1 VLKKYQKESIRILDK
16 FCNSCNSSTISES
29 FKDITSNQYLE
40 IDGYDNPYVCLRVPT
55 GGGKTLIATK
65 SLRIL
70 TNEYL
75 NKDYHLIFWLAPSE
89 TIVTQTL
96 DSLKDKRHF
105 LRTTLDKEFDN
116 IKVMSVKESYKQK
129 FDPKNELVIIVGT
142 IQSFRTNNK
151 DGRKFYD
158 ENGNY
163 QELLKSH
170 DVKYSLENV
179 MKHYK
184 PIIILD
190 EAHKSSTGLSLENLL
205 ALNAS
210 FILEFTATPVTKTQE
225 VKKIYASNILYSVTA
240 SELKKESMI
249 KLPILLKT
257 IDDTK
262 LILKESIEKRNYLEQ
277 LAKMEMIATDK
288 YIRPINLIRADENR
302 GSDSITYDKIKTIL
316 MEDFGIN
323 EEEIAIQTGSLKEID
338 GIDLL
343 SKTCKIRYII
353 TVDALKEGWDCPFA
367 YILSVVSNMESKTAI
382 EQLIGRVLRMPY
394 IEEKNK
400 KELGYSYVYVKSENF
415 EDVASNIG
423 DTLIKSGFEEFEA
436 KISIN
441 NAKDTNE
448 FMGELGGVFGANLYE
463 DRQIQVND
471 IDLESLSKPS
481 LEPYINYNT
490 DTKELTIIKMPTSS
504 KREAFIKNIQKIVP
518 DNKKDEVEKIVR
530 DLEKLNNDKL
540 DSITDIV
547 LPRLLINED
556 GEDIEFEESLILE
569 YIDIT
574 DKELI
579 QNSTL
584 TLDEFNVNVHEH
596 IGQIDITKNNKLS
609 IKEVTTQNS
618 LFDEQENNYVSDVIN
633 EYGIK
638 IDDKSNIAK
647 LSVNISKIIRDENS
661 DILKIISTNQ
671 LNTFV
676 SLVIMN
682 LIEERED
689 INIYICESHKYQLKR
704 AILIKLNKILIESKN
719 ISFNKFLDS
728 NNFTTNVNNVFTLNK
743 YKPNEDSR
751 SLNFNKHH
759 YKYADKFDSNEE
771 YACAKYIDGLPQVTT
786 WIKNISGNSKDS
798 FWLQT
803 STDKFYPDFIIKV
816 DNGKTIVAEYK
827 GTHLKT
833 NDDTKEKEAIGNVFT
848 TVSNNIEF
856 IMLYKDDYKQK
867 LDLILKKGNN
877 KCLK

>member
-1 VLKKYQKESIRILDK
+1 MLKKYQKKSIEILDK
-16 FCNSCNSSTISES
+16 FCNDCNSSTINES
-29 FKDITSNQYLE
+29 FKNITTNQYLE

-75 NKDYHLIFWLAPSE
+75 NKDYHLVFWLAPSDK
-89 TIVTQTL
+89 IVSQTL
-96 DSLKDKRHF
+96 DALKDKRHF

-116 IKVMSVKESYKQK
+116 INVMSIKESYKQK
-129 FDPKNELVIIVGT
+129 FDPENELVIIVGT

-163 QELLKSH
+163 QELLKSY

-205 ALNAS
+205 ALNPS

-225 VKKIYASNILYSVTA
+225 AKKIYASNILYSVTA
-240 SELKKESMI
+240 NELKKESMI

-262 LILKESIEKRNYLEQ
+262 LILKESIEKRDYLEQ
-277 LAKMEMIATDK
+277 LAKMEMIASDK
-288 YIRPINLIRADENR
+288 YIRPINLIRADAKM
-302 GSDSITYDKIKTIL
+302 SDDSITYDKIKTIL
-316 MEDFGIN
+316 MEDFNIP
-323 EEEIAIQTGSLKEID
+323 EEQIAIQTGNLKEID

-343 SKTCKIRYII
+343 SESCKIRYII

-382 EQLIGRVLRMPY
+382 EQLIGRILRMPY

-415 EDVASNIG
+415 EDVASSIG

-441 NAKDTNE
+441 NSSDTNE
-448 FMGELGGVFGANLYE
+448 FVGELGGVFGANLYE
-463 DRQIQVND
+463 DRQIQVEE

-481 LEPYINYNT
+481 LEPYINYNNE
-490 DTKELTIIKMPTSS
+490 TKELTIIKMPTAS
-504 KREAFIKNIQKIVP
+504 KRESFIKNVQKIVP

-530 DLEKLNNDKL
+530 DLESLNSDKL
-540 DSITDIV
+540 DLITDIV
-547 LPRLLINED
+547 LPRLLINEE
-556 GEDIEFEESLILE
+556 GEDVEFEESLILE

-579 QNSTL
+579 QNSSL
-584 TLDEFNVNVHEH
+584 TLDEFNVNIDKH

-609 IKEVTTQNS
+609 IKEVTIQNS
-618 LFDEQENNYVSDVIN
+618 LFDTQENSYVSDVIN

-638 IDDKSNIAK
+638 VDDNLIRVNIAK
-647 LSVNISKIIRDENS
+647 LSVTISKIIRDDNS
-661 DILKIISTNQ
+661 DILKIISSNQ

-682 LIEERED
+682 LIEKRED

-704 AILIKLNKILIESKN
+704 AILNKLNKILIESKN
-719 ISFNKFLDS
+719 VSFNNFLDS
-728 NNFTTNVNNVFTLNK
+728 NNFTTNVDNLFTLNQ
-743 YKPNEDSR
+743 YKPNEDAR

-759 YKYADKFDSNEE
+759 YKYADKFDSDEE
-771 YACAKYIDGLPQVTT
+771 YICAKHIDGLPQVTT
-786 WIKNISGNSKDS
+786 WIKNISGDSKNS

-803 STDKFYPDFIIKV
+803 STDKFYPDFIIKL

-827 GTHLKT
+827 GKNLKT
-833 NDDTKEKEAIGNVFT
+833 NDDTKEKETIGNVFAS
-848 TVSNNIEF
+848 VSDNIEF
-856 IMLYKDDYKQK
+856 IMLYKDDYMQK
-867 LDLILKKGNN
+867 LKDILN
-877 KCLK
+877 

>member
-1 VLKKYQKESIRILDK
+1 VLKKYQQQSLEVLDN
-16 FCNSCNSSTISES
+16 FCQETLKSTPIQA
-29 FKDITSNQYLE
+29 FKKVTQNQYLE
-40 IDGYDNPYVCLRVPT
+40 IDGYDNPYVCLRIPT

-75 NKDYHLIFWLAPSE
+75 NKDYHLIFWLAPSDK
-89 TIVTQTL
+89 IVTQTL
-96 DSLKDKRHF
+96 EALKDKRHF

-116 IKVMSVKESYKQK
+116 INVMSVKESYKQK

-142 IQSFRTNNK
+142 IQSFRTNSK

-163 QELLKSH
+163 QELLQSY
-170 DVKYSLENV
+170 DIKYSLENV

-190 EAHKSSTGLSLENLL
+190 EAHKSSTKLSLENLL
-205 ALNAS
+205 ALEPS
-210 FILEFTATPVTKTQE
+210 FILEFTATPVIKTQ
-225 VKKIYASNILYSVTA
+225 VSKKIYASNILYSVTA
-240 SELKKESMI
+240 NELKKESMI
-249 KLPILLKT
+249 KLPIMLKT

-288 YIRPINLIRADENR
+288 YIRPINLIRADAKMND
-302 GSDSITYDKIKTIL
+302 DSVTYDKIKTIL
-316 MEDFGIN
+316 IEDFGIK
-323 EEEIAIQTGSLKEID
+323 EEQIAIQTGNLKEID

-343 SKTCKIRYII
+343 SEDCKIRYII

-367 YILSVVSNMESKTAI
+367 YILSVVSNIESKTAI

-415 EDVASNIG
+415 EDVASSIG

-441 NAKDTNE
+441 NSNDTNE
-448 FMGELGGVFGANLYE
+448 FIGELGGIFGANLYE
-463 DRQIQVND
+463 DRQIQVED
-471 IDLESLSKPS
+471 IDLESLNKSS

-490 DTKELTIIKMPTSS
+490 DTKELTILKMPIAS

-518 DNKKDEVEKIVR
+518 NNKKDEVEKIVR
-530 DLEKLNNDKL
+530 DLEKLNSDKL
-540 DSITDIV
+540 DLITDIV
-547 LPRLLINED
+547 LPKLLINED

-584 TLDEFNVNVHEH
+584 TLDEFNVNIDEH

-609 IKEVTTQNS
+609 IKEVTIQHS

-638 IDDKSNIAK
+638 VNNKSNIAK
-647 LSVNISKIIRDENS
+647 LAVSISKIIRDENS

-682 LIEERED
+682 LIEDRKD

-704 AILIKLNKILIESKN
+704 TILIKLNKILMDSKN
-719 ISFNKFLDS
+719 ISFNKFLKTNS
-728 NNFTTNVNNVFTLNK
+728 FTININNMFTLNQ

-751 SLNFNKHH
+751 SLNFNKHY
-759 YKYADKFDSNEE
+759 YKYADKFDSDEE
-771 YACAKYIDGLPQVTT
+771 YICAKYIDELPQVTT
-786 WIKNISGNSKDS
+786 WIKNISGDSKNS

-803 STDKFYPDFIIKV
+803 STDKFYPDFIIKL
-816 DNGKTIVAEYK
+816 DNSKIIVAEYK
-827 GTHLKT
+827 GIHLKT
-833 NDDTKEKEAIGNVFT
+833 NDDTKEKETIGQVWA
-848 TVSNNIEF
+848 SLSDNIEF
-856 IMLYKDDYKQK
+856 VMLYKDDYKQK
-867 LDLILKKGNN
+867 LHDIIKKS
-877 KCLK
+877 

>member
-1 VLKKYQKESIRILDK
+1 MLKKYQKKSIDILDK
-16 FCNSCNSSTISES
+16 FCNDSNVSSITKS
-29 FKDITSNQYLE
+29 FKDITKNQYLE

-75 NKDYHLIFWLAPSE
+75 NKDYHLIFWLAPSDK
-89 TIVTQTL
+89 IVTQTL
-96 DSLKDKRHF
+96 EALKDKRHF
-105 LRTTLDKEFDN
+105 YRKILDKEFDN
-116 IKVMSVKESYKQK
+116 INVMSTKESYKQK
-129 FDPKNELVIIVGT
+129 FDPSNELVIIIGT
-142 IQSFRTNNK
+142 IQSFRINSK

-158 ENGNY
+158 ENSNY
-163 QELLKSH
+163 YELLKAY
-170 DVKYSLENV
+170 DMKPSLENV
-179 MKHYK
+179 MKHFK

-190 EAHKSSTGLSLENLL
+190 EAHKSSTGLSLERLL
-205 ALNAS
+205 DLDPS

-225 VKKIYASNILYSVTA
+225 AKKIYASNILFSVTA
-240 SELKKESMI
+240 NELKKESMI

-277 LAKMEMIATDK
+277 LSKMEMIATDK

-302 GSDSITYDKIKTIL
+302 GDDSITYDKIKAIL
-316 MEDFGIN
+316 IEDFNIP
-323 EEEIAIQTGSLKEID
+323 EEQIAIQTGNLKEID

-343 SKTCKIRYII
+343 SDSCKIRYII
-353 TVDALKEGWDCPFA
+353 TVDVLKEGWDCPFA
-367 YILSVVSNMESKTAI
+367 YILSVVSNMESKIAI

-415 EDVASNIG
+415 EGVASDIG
-423 DTLIKSGFEEFEA
+423 DTLVKSGFEEFEA

-441 NAKDTNE
+441 NSNDTNE

-463 DRQIQVND
+463 DRQIKVDN
-471 IDLESLSKPS
+471 IDLESLNKTS
-481 LEPYINYNT
+481 LEPYINYNNE
-490 DTKELTIIKMPTSS
+490 TKELTIIKMPTSS
-504 KREAFIKNIQKIVP
+504 KREIFIKNVQKIVP
-518 DNKKDEVEKIVR
+518 DDKKEEVEKIVR
-530 DLEKLNNDKL
+530 DMESLSSQNKDL
-540 DSITDIV
+540 ITDIE
-547 LPRLLINED
+547 LPRLLILED
-556 GEDIEFEESLILE
+556 GEEVEFEESLILE

-584 TLDEFNVNVHEH
+584 TLDEFNVNIHEH

-609 IKEVTTQNS
+609 IKEVTQQNS
-618 LFDEQENNYVSDVIN
+618 LFDEQENSYVSDVIN

-638 IDDKSNIAK
+638 IDDKTNIAK
-647 LSVNISKIIRDENS
+647 LSVHISKIIRDENS
-661 DILKIISTNQ
+661 NILKIIGSNQ

-689 INIYICESHKYQLKR
+689 INIYMCESHKYQLKR
-704 AILIKLNKILIESKN
+704 AILLKLNRILLESKN
-719 ISFNKFLDS
+719 VSFNKFLDS
-728 NNFTTNVNNVFTLNK
+728 NTFTTNINNVFTLNQ

-751 SLNFNKHH
+751 SLNLTNHH
-759 YKYADKFDSNEE
+759 YKYADKFDSDEE
-771 YACAKYIDGLPQVTT
+771 YTCAKYINDLPEVTT
-786 WIKNISGNSKDS
+786 WLKNISGDSKNS

-803 STDKFYPDFIIKV
+803 STDKFYPDFIIKLN
-816 DNGKTIVAEYK
+816 NGKTLVAEYK

-833 NDDTKEKEAIGNVFT
+833 NDDTKEKEQIGKVFAS
-848 TVSNNIEF
+848 VSEDIEF
-856 IMLYKDDYKQK
+856 LMLYEDDYMQK
-867 LDLILKKGNN
+867 LKDCIK
-877 KCLK
+877 

>member
-1 VLKKYQKESIRILDK
+1 VLKKYQKKSIDILDK
-16 FCNSCNSSTISES
+16 FCNDSNVTSINKS
-29 FKDITSNQYLE
+29 FKDITTHQYLE
-40 IDGYDNPYVCLRVPT
+40 IEGYDNPYVCLRVPT
-55 GGGKTLIATK
+55 GGGKTLIAAK

-75 NKDYHLIFWLAPSE
+75 NKDYHLIFWLAPSDK
-89 TIVTQTL
+89 IVTQTL
-96 DSLKDKRHF
+96 EALKDKRHF
-105 LRTTLDKEFDN
+105 YRKILDKEFDN
-116 IKVMSVKESYKQK
+116 IKVMSTKESYKQK
-129 FDPKNELVIIVGT
+129 FDPANELVIIIGT
-142 IQSFRTNNK
+142 IQSFRTNSK

-158 ENGNY
+158 ENSNY
-163 QELLKSH
+163 YELLKAY
-170 DVKYSLENV
+170 DVKPSLENV
-179 MKHYK
+179 MKHFK

-190 EAHKSSTGLSLENLL
+190 EAHKSSTGLSLERLL
-205 ALNAS
+205 DLDPS

-225 VKKIYASNILYSVTA
+225 AKKIYASNILFSVTA

-262 LILKESIEKRNYLEQ
+262 TILKESIKKRNYLEQ
-277 LAKMEMIATDK
+277 LSKMEMIATDK

-302 GSDSITYDKIKTIL
+302 GDDSITYDKIKTIL
-316 MEDFGIN
+316 MEDFNIP
-323 EEEIAIQTGSLKEID
+323 EEQIAIQTGNLKEID

-343 SKTCKIRYII
+343 SDNCKIRYII

-415 EDVASNIG
+415 EDVASSIG
-423 DTLIKSGFEEFEA
+423 DTLVKSGFEEFEA

-441 NAKDTNE
+441 NSNDTNE

-463 DRQIQVND
+463 DRQIKVDN
-471 IDLESLSKPS
+471 IDLESLNKAS
-481 LEPYINYNT
+481 LEPYINYNNE
-490 DTKELTIIKMPTSS
+490 TKELTIIKMPTSS
-504 KREAFIKNIQKIVP
+504 KREAFIKNVQKIVP
-518 DNKKDEVEKIVR
+518 DDKKEEVEKIVR
-530 DLEKLNNDKL
+530 DMESLNSQSRDL
-540 DSITDIV
+540 ITDIE
-547 LPRLLINED
+547 LPRLLVLED
-556 GEDIEFEESLILE
+556 GEEIEFEESLILE

-584 TLDEFNVNVHEH
+584 TLDEFNVNIHEH

-609 IKEVTTQNS
+609 IKEVTQQNS
-618 LFDEQENNYVSDVIN
+618 LFDEQENSYVSDVIN
-633 EYGIK
+633 KYGIK
-638 IDDKSNIAK
+638 IDDKTNIAK

-661 DILKIISTNQ
+661 DILKIIGSNQ

-689 INIYICESHKYQLKR
+689 INIYMCESHKYQLKR
-704 AILIKLNKILIESKN
+704 AILLKLNRILLESKN
-719 ISFNKFLDS
+719 ISFNRFLDT
-728 NNFTTNVNNVFTLNK
+728 NTFTTNINNVFTLNQ

-751 SLNFNKHH
+751 SSNLKNHH
-759 YKYADKFDSNEE
+759 YRYADKFDSDEE
-771 YACAKYIDGLPQVTT
+771 YTCAKYINDLPEVTT
-786 WIKNISGNSKDS
+786 WLKNISGDSKNS

-803 STDKFYPDFIIKV
+803 STDKFYPDFIIKL
-816 DNGKTIVAEYK
+816 DNGKTLVAEYK
-827 GTHLKT
+827 GTHLKS
-833 NDDTKEKEAIGNVFT
+833 NDDTKEKEKIGNVFAS
-848 TVSNNIEF
+848 VSEDIEF
-856 IMLYKDDYKQK
+856 LMLYEDDYMQK
-867 LDLILKKGNN
+867 LKDCIK
-877 KCLK
+877 